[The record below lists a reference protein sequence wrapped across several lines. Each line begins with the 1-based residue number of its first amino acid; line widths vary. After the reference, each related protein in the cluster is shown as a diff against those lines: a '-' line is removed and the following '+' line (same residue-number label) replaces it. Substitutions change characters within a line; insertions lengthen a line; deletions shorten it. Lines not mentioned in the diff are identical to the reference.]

1 MNFATWSI
9 RNPIPSILLF
19 LGLALAGLW
28 GFRGLNIQNFPDLDL
43 PAVNVT
49 LVQPGAAPAQ
59 LETEVARKVEDS
71 LATLQGLK
79 HIATSITDGRVSI
92 TTEFDI
98 KRSLSD
104 ALLDVKDAVDRIRSN
119 LPTDVEEPQ
128 ISKVT
133 VGPGGPIL
141 TYALSNPAMDEEAL
155 SWFVDDT
162 VAKRILKV
170 PGAAD
175 FTRLG
180 GVLREVKVEL
190 DPAQLAALGATA
202 ADVSRALKQFQV
214 ETSGG
219 AGKLGGQ
226 EQGVRTLATV
236 RQAHEL
242 AAYPINLA
250 NGHRLRLDQVAR
262 ITDGIAERTQI
273 ALLDGK
279 PAIGFQVSRTKGYDE
294 ASIGRGV
301 EQALAELKARH
312 PDLGVTLVRSSVE
325 FTLEQYKGSMEMLY
339 EGALLAV
346 LVIWWFLK
354 DWRATIIGAA
364 ALPLSIIP
372 AFAVMAWFG
381 YSLNTITLLA
391 LAVVVGI
398 LVDDAIVEVENVA
411 RHLHQGKSVLD
422 ATIEAVNEIALA
434 VIATTA
440 TLVVVFVP
448 TALMS
453 GIPGLVFKQ
462 FGWTIVAAVIA
473 SLLVARLITPVMATW
488 ILRRRPEP
496 EKEGPLMGRYLAMA
510 RWCLQHPKITLL
522 ATTAFFAGSVALLPL
537 IPTGFIPAR
546 DEGNT
551 SISIEL
557 PPGASLD
564 STLRTAEET
573 RKAITGVDGVRS
585 VFASVGSAPSAVVGS
600 ASSQSAQVRKGSV
613 TVVLTSR
620 GDRPPQKVIE
630 AALRDRIA
638 GIPGARL
645 SIGSGTGTKLQV
657 ILSSPDAAALKVS
670 ALSIEREM
678 RALPFLSGISSTAT
692 LERPEITIRPDL
704 AAAAELGVSTQS
716 IGDTVRIALS
726 GDFDAALAKLN
737 SDARQIYIR
746 AQIPTELRDDL
757 QAISALRVPGRN
769 GALVPLESIADIAVE
784 SGPSQIDRYNR
795 ERQVTIT
802 ADLGGYPLGRA
813 IEARDALPSVKNM
826 PSNVRLIEAG
836 DAEMMGE
843 LIVGFIVALLTGV
856 LLVYAVLVLLFKD
869 WFMPLTILSAVPFSI
884 GGVFVALLAGRFE
897 LSLPVL
903 IGLVMLLGIVT
914 KNSILLA
921 DFAAVAYKERGLPLF
936 DALVDACSKRAR
948 PIVMTTVA
956 MVAGML
962 PMAFGL
968 GGDASFRQPMAVAVI
983 GGLLTSTG
991 LSLLVVPVVFAYVVR
1006 FETWLKTRKAARRLP
1021 NDEQGIEPIALP
1033 AREGDRA

>member
-19 LGLALAGLW
+19 VGLTLAGLW
-28 GFRGLNIQNFPDLDL
+28 GFRGLNIQSFPDLDL
-43 PAVNVT
+43 PSVNVV
-49 LVQPGAAPAQ
+49 LLQPGAAPAQ

-79 HIATSITDGRVSI
+79 HVSTSITEGRVSI
-92 TTEFDI
+92 TAEFDI

-104 ALLDVKDAVDRIRSN
+104 ALLDVKDAVDRIRSK
-119 LPTDVEEPQ
+119 LPVDLEEPQ

-133 VGPGGPIL
+133 AGPGGAIL

-155 SWFVDDT
+155 SWFVDDS
-162 VAKRILKV
+162 VAKRIQKV
-170 PGAAD
+170 PGVAD

-180 GVLREVKVEL
+180 GVLREVRIEV
-190 DPAQLAALGATA
+190 DPTQMAALGATA
-202 ADVSRALKQFQV
+202 GDVSRVLKQFQV
-214 ETSGG
+214 EASGG

-236 RQAHEL
+236 RQAREL
-242 AAYPINLA
+242 AAYPITLA
-250 NGHRLRLDQVAR
+250 NGRQLRLDQVAR
-262 ITDGIAERTQI
+262 VTDGTAERTQI

-294 ASIGRGV
+294 ASIARGV
-301 EQALAELKARH
+301 EQALAELKASH
-312 PDLGVTLVRSSVE
+312 PDLGVTLVHSSVA
-325 FTLEQYKGSMEMLY
+325 FTLEQYQGSMNMLY

-411 RHLHQGKSVLD
+411 RHLHEGKSVLD
-422 ATIEAVNEIALA
+422 ATVEAVNEIALA

-440 TLVVVFVP
+440 TLVVVFLP

-453 GIPGLVFKQ
+453 GVPGLVFQQ

-473 SLLVARLITPVMATW
+473 SLLVARLITPVMAKW

-496 EKEGPLMGRYLAMA
+496 ESEGALMRRYLALA
-510 RWCLQHPKITLL
+510 RWCLQHPKVTVL
-522 ATTAFFAGSVALLPL
+522 ATTVFFAATLALLPL
-537 IPTGFIPAR
+537 IPSGFIPAR
-546 DEGNT
+546 DEGST

-557 PPGASLD
+557 PPGSSLD
-564 STLRTAEET
+564 STLRVAEEV
-573 RKAITGVDGVRS
+573 RQAVAGVDGVRS
-585 VFASVGSAPSAVVGS
+585 VFAALGSATGS
-600 ASSQSAQVRKGSV
+600 AQSGQIRKGSV
-613 TVVLTSR
+613 TVVFAPR
-620 GDRPPQKVIE
+620 AERPPQKAIE
-630 AALRDRIA
+630 AVLRDRIA

-657 ILSSPDAAALKVS
+657 LLSSQDAAALKAS
-670 ALSIEREM
+670 ALEVEREM
-678 RALPFLSGISSTAT
+678 RALPFLSGVTSTAT
-692 LERPEITIRPDL
+692 LERPEITIRPKL
-704 AAAAELGVSTQS
+704 AAAAELGVSAQA

-726 GDFDAALAKLN
+726 GDFDASLAKLN
-737 SDARQIYIR
+737 SDARQINIR
-746 AQIPTELRDDL
+746 VQIPDALRDDL
-757 QAISALRVPGRN
+757 QAISALRVPGKN
-769 GALVPLESIADIAVE
+769 GTLVPLHAIAEISVE
-784 SGPSQIDRYNR
+784 SGPSQIDRYDR
-795 ERQVTIT
+795 ERQVTIM

-813 IEARDALPSVKNM
+813 IEARDALPAVKNL
-826 PSNVRLIEAG
+826 PSSVHLIEAG
-836 DAEMMGE
+836 DSEFMNE
-843 LIVGFIVALLTGV
+843 LMSGFVMAMLTGV

-869 WFMPLTILSAVPFSI
+869 WFMPLTILSAVPFTV
-884 GGVFVALLAGRFE
+884 GGVLIALLLGRFE
-897 LSLPVL
+897 LGLPVL

-921 DFAAVAYKERGLPLF
+921 DFAAIAYKERGLPLF
-936 DALVDACSKRAR
+936 DALLDACRKRAR
-948 PIVMTTVA
+948 PIIMTTAA

-962 PMAFGL
+962 PMALGF

-1006 FETWLKTRKAARRLP
+1006 FEAWVKARKEARPPQGDEPTVPQPLLP
-1021 NDEQGIEPIALP
+1021 EAE
-1033 AREGDRA
+1033 EGRA